1 MATSNVWP
9 DCLKPLPGS
18 VSACELL
25 VQVVPNASR
34 TACAGLHDGALR
46 VRLMAPPIE
55 GRANAALLQ
64 WLARSLE
71 LPRRAVVLQSGDTQR
86 RKRIR
91 LDCAPAVVAAWL
103 QAQPGG
109 PGRPDGEGS
118 AR

>member
-1 MATSNVWP
+1 MAATDDWP
-9 DCLKPLPGS
+9 ACLKPLPGT
-18 VSACELL
+18 VPACELL

-64 WLARSLE
+64 WLARSLG

-86 RKRIR
+86 RKRVHIA
-91 LDCAPAVVAAWL
+91 CAPADVAAWL
-103 QAQPGG
+103 RLQLTG
-109 PGRPDGEGS
+109 DGAAS
-118 AR
+118 